1 LNGSHFTACT
11 SREFSYFFPFN
22 SFHNKCV
29 IEANERQEPGIWHTD
44 GTLTLKI
51 GFFSVGFGENKLFF
65 REFGLIKLR
74 YSKRK
79 TSSNIKHHLQ
89 FSTKNM
95 LEKKERK
102 EKYCVFVFCLHFK
115 KN

>member
-1 LNGSHFTACT
+1 MVLTLRHALLESFAI
-11 SREFSYFFPFN
+11 FFPFN

-29 IEANERQEPGIWHTD
+29 IEANERQEPGIRHTD

-74 YSKRK
+74 YSKCK
-79 TSSNIKHHLQ
+79 TSSNIKYHLQ
-89 FSTKNM
+89 FSI
-95 LEKKERK
+95 
-102 EKYCVFVFCLHFK
+102 CLK
-115 KN
+115 QSIVEQYRNK